1 MTGDPGPIPPSPA
14 GEPIDAVSGPAAAAH
29 ASLADRWKARD
40 PGLSATKR
48 SVRAAVVVPSVF
60 AIADFGIG
68 NPQTTLFAVFGSFAL
83 LLFAD
88 FGGPTR
94 ARWRANLGLFGTGV
108 VLIVAGTLCSSHAV
122 TAVIGMAVFGFAV
135 LFVGAV
141 SPQAAVGATAAL
153 LTFVLPVAVPAGA
166 SDIGSRLAG
175 WVLAGVVSIPAVML
189 VWSVRWHDPLRQ
201 KVSTAAMSVAEL
213 VDAHAE
219 GRLDRSARGRAE
231 RAMLELRAQYEATP
245 YRPAGAGP
253 TDTALVRLVSRL
265 EWVGEN
271 AMIPLE
277 ARSSLA
283 ANVTSPP
290 LHRAVARVLRGIADL
305 MGRDDALTAEAA
317 TDALVDDVAG
327 LEEARRLSR
336 EGAWQHLVTD
346 TERAESE
353 PTGPPA
359 DGGPVHSLW
368 SVDPTYP
375 TRMLAVA
382 TEMTAEVAIETVPG
396 NRNLGQWDR
405 IVFSVRTWLRAIS
418 ARFTFRSVW
427 FRNSLRGA
435 TALALAVAV
444 VEATDVRHGF
454 WVVLGTLSV
463 LRSNALGTG
472 ANALRAVIGTVAGFV
487 VGSLVLLALGT
498 HLTLLWAVL
507 PIAVLLAGVAPAA
520 FSFAA
525 GQAGFTVAVVII
537 FNILDPVG
545 VKVGLIRVE
554 DVVIGAGVSVVVGL
568 LFWPRGAVAE
578 LARTLSEAYAGALA
592 WLVAEIDGFGASAS
606 VSSGSPQAYE
616 AMAASH
622 RLDDAFRQFMTE
634 RGAKPMALPA
644 VTHLVTGCVQ
654 VLSVAQT
661 LATLPHPPVSTD
673 PAPEPLDSV
682 RAAEDGVANAFDS
695 VQRWFEALSRALGG
709 RHAEMPVIEPVVDG
723 WHPELVMAVEDARSA
738 RRPDQMVAALRLLW
752 LSERL
757 MDLRRLQVELLESIE
772 RIAGTGLLRSRSEP
786 EPQPRPPSRGRT
798 SPSGP
803 VCESGER

>member
-1 MTGDPGPIPPSPA
+1 MDERQTSDTSRTERGASGPLLPPSPDDA
-14 GEPIDAVSGPAAAAH
+14 GPPADVPGPP
-29 ASLADRWKARD
+29 SLVDRWKTRD

-48 SVRAAVVVPSVF
+48 SLRAAVLVPAVF
-60 AIADFGIG
+60 ALADFGIG
-68 NPQTTLFAVFGSFAL
+68 NDQTTLFAVFGSFAL

-94 ARWRANLGLFGTGV
+94 ARLRANLGLFAAGS
-108 VLIVAGTLCSSHAV
+108 VLIVVGTLCSSHAA
-122 TAVIGMAVFGFAV
+122 TAVIGMAAFGFAV
-135 LFVGAV
+135 LFAGAV

-166 SDIGSRLAG
+166 SAVGSRLAG
-175 WVLAGVVSIPAVML
+175 WALAGAFCIPAVMV
-189 VWSVRWHDPLRQ
+189 VWSARWHDPLRK
-201 KVSTAAMSVAEL
+201 KVAAAARAVAEL

-219 GRLDRSARGRAE
+219 GHLDPGARRRADE
-231 RAMLELRAQYEATP
+231 AMRQLRAQYEATP

-271 AMIPLE
+271 ALVPLE

-283 ANVTSPP
+283 DDVTSPP
-290 LHRAVARVLRGIADL
+290 LHRAVARVLRGIADV
-305 MGRDDALTAEAA
+305 MGRDDALMATAA
-317 TDALVDDVAG
+317 TDALVEDVEG
-327 LEEARRLSR
+327 LVEARRVSR
-336 EGAWQHLVTD
+336 EGAWQHLVAEADRPVNQGTSVVA
-346 TERAESE
+346 ERGETH
-353 PTGPPA
+353 P
-359 DGGPVHSLW
+359 LW

-382 TEMTAEVAIETVPG
+382 TEMTAEVALEATPG
-396 NRNLGQWDR
+396 RRGQGRWDR
-405 IVFSVRTWLRAIS
+405 IRSSWRTSVRGIS
-418 ARFTFRSVW
+418 ARLTLRSVW

-498 HLTLLWAVL
+498 HLNLLWAVL
-507 PIAVLLAGVAPAA
+507 PVAVLVAGVAPSA
-520 FSFAA
+520 FSFTA

-545 VKVGLIRVE
+545 TKVGLIRVE
-554 DVVIGAGVSVVVGL
+554 DVMIGAGVSVVVGL

-578 LARTLSEAYAGALA
+578 LARTMSEAYASALA
-592 WLVAEIDGFGASAS
+592 WLVAEIDGFGASMPVAPDS
-606 VSSGSPQAYE
+606 AQAVE
-616 AMAASH
+616 AMAATH

-644 VTHLVTGCVQ
+644 VTHLVTGCSR

-661 LATLPHPPVSTD
+661 LASLPHPASLPVSTS
-673 PAPEPLDSV
+673 EPLASV
-682 RAAEDGVANAFDS
+682 RSAEQDVAAAFDS
-695 VQRWFEALSRALGG
+695 VQRWFAALALALGG
-709 RHAEMPVIEPVVDG
+709 RHAETPAVAPVGDG
-723 WHPELVMAVEDARSA
+723 WHPELLAAIEEARST

-757 MDLRRLQVELLESIE
+757 MDLHRLQVELLESID
-772 RIAGTGLLRSRSEP
+772 RIVGSGLLRRAAV
-786 EPQPRPPSRGRT
+786 
-798 SPSGP
+798 GP
-803 VCESGER
+803 G

>member
-1 MTGDPGPIPPSPA
+1 MTEGEGSGPVPPS
-14 GEPIDAVSGPAAAAH
+14 SPAAAAGD
-29 ASLADRWKARD
+29 ATEPDGAADSLPPSLVDRWKARD

-48 SVRAAVVVPSVF
+48 SVRAAVLVPSVF
-60 AIADFGIG
+60 AIAEFGIG
-68 NPQTTLFAVFGSFAL
+68 NSQTTLFAVFGSFAL

-94 ARWRANLGLFGTGV
+94 ARLRANLGLFATGA
-108 VLIVAGTLCSSHAV
+108 VLIVVGTLCSSHAA

-135 LFVGAV
+135 LFAGAV

-153 LTFVLPVAVPAGA
+153 LTFVLPVAVPADA
-166 SDIGSRLAG
+166 SATGSRLVG
-175 WVLAGVVSIPAVML
+175 WALAGALSIPAIML
-189 VWSVRWHDPLRQ
+189 VWSVRWHNPLR
-201 KVSTAAMSVAEL
+201 KRVAAAASAVADL

-219 GRLDRSARGRAE
+219 GHLDPAARRRADQ
-231 RAMLELRAQYEATP
+231 AMRELRSQYEATP

-271 AMIPLE
+271 ALIPLA
-277 ARSSLA
+277 ARSQLA
-283 ANVTSPP
+283 ADSTSPP

-305 MGRDDALTAEAA
+305 MGRDDALTATAA
-317 TDALVDDVAG
+317 TDALVDDVEG
-327 LEEARRLSR
+327 LVEARRASR
-336 EGAWQHLVTD
+336 EAAWEELV
-346 TERAESE
+346 AE
-353 PTGPPA
+353 A
-359 DGGPVHSLW
+359 DGSEGHGKEALPGGAGTHPLW

-375 TRMLAVA
+375 TRMLAIA
-382 TEMTAEVAIETVPG
+382 TEMTAEVAIGSVPG
-396 NRNLGQWDR
+396 HRGGGWWDR
-405 IVFSVRTWLRAIS
+405 TLFSLRTTLHAVS
-418 ARFTFRSVW
+418 ARLTFRSVW
-427 FRNSLRGA
+427 FRNSVRGA

-498 HLTLLWAVL
+498 HLDLLWVVL
-507 PIAVLLAGVAPAA
+507 PVAVLLAGVAPSA
-520 FSFAA
+520 FSFTA
-525 GQAGFTVAVVII
+525 GQAGFTIAVVII

-545 VKVGLIRVE
+545 AQVGLIRVE

-568 LFWPRGAVAE
+568 LFWPRGAVTE
-578 LARTLSEAYAGALA
+578 LARTMSEAYGAALA
-592 WLVAEIDGFGASAS
+592 WLVVEIGGFGTS
-606 VSSGSPQAYE
+606 VPAPVGSTE
-616 AMAASH
+616 AAAAVAATH

-644 VTHLVTGCVQ
+644 VTHLVTGCAQ

-661 LATLPHPPVSTD
+661 LATLPHPASSAA
-673 PAPEPLDSV
+673 PASVPLDSV
-682 RAAEDGVANAFDS
+682 LAAERHVASAFNS
-695 VQRWFEALSRALGG
+695 VQEWFDALTRSLGG
-709 RHAEMPVIEPVVDG
+709 RHTEAPVIGPVGDG
-723 WHPELVMAVEDARSA
+723 WHSELLAAVDEARSA

-757 MDLRRLQVELLESIE
+757 LDLRRLQVELLASID
-772 RIAGTGLLRSRSEP
+772 RIVGTGLLP
-786 EPQPRPPSRGRT
+786 
-798 SPSGP
+798 
-803 VCESGER
+803 